1 MYNLIDI
8 VCIMSGG
15 YLAYSAFSMKSKG
28 EIIANVVL
36 NKAVNENSIKDKE
49 GFIDYIY
56 GKLLLIGIIIIL
68 SGVVDVVN
76 LNMGGS
82 SIVSIIALIVF
93 AVSLVAYGKVTKTAL
108 DKFT

>member
-15 YLAYSAFSMKSKG
+15 YLAYSAFSMKIKG
-28 EIIANVVL
+28 EINANVVL
-36 NKAVNENSIKDKE
+36 NKAVSENAINDKE

-56 GKLLLIGIIIIL
+56 GKLLLIGIIIIF
-68 SGVVDVVN
+68 SGVVDIVN

-82 SIVSIIALIVF
+82 SLVSIIALIVF
-93 AVSLVAYGKVTKTAL
+93 VVSLVAYSKVTKTAL
-108 DKFT
+108 EKFT

>member
-68 SGVVDVVN
+68 SGVVDVIN

-82 SIVSIIALIVF
+82 SVVSIIALIVF
-93 AVSLVAYGKVTKTAL
+93 AVSLVAYSKVTKTAL